1 LIEIRRIAIGE
12 AEQFLELLCGVFHLD
27 VSRARPVFYDAVLFE
42 LDRKWAFF
50 EGGVMTSILTTT
62 GLTFGWGRCIGVA
75 GVATSPVFQGK
86 GHAQR
91 LLEVVLEQAKIDGEA
106 PAMLFAHQQTL
117 YRRVGF
123 TLNDEVV
130 RGPIQ
135 STKSPTSVGAL
146 PTEVIKDAYQKWSQ
160 ESPDRLVRTADR
172 WRYWGLACR
181 LCEPFLGGYACIEP
195 SLVREA
201 VAMEQ
206 ADKWPVPH
214 GTEWYGLRKVAQE
227 CSVPV
232 KKTRIE
238 LLLMTR
244 GVPGQPQ
251 MFMTDQF

>member
-1 LIEIRRIAIGE
+1 MIEIRRIAIGE

-42 LDRKWAFF
+42 LDRKWALF
-50 EGGVMTSILTTT
+50 EDGIMTSILTTT

-75 GVATSPVFQGK
+75 GVATSPVSQGK

-135 STKSPTSVGAL
+135 STKSPASVGA
-146 PTEVIKDAYQKWSQ
+146 
-160 ESPDRLVRTADR
+160 
-172 WRYWGLACR
+172 
-181 LCEPFLGGYACIEP
+181 
-195 SLVREA
+195 
-201 VAMEQ
+201 
-206 ADKWPVPH
+206 
-214 GTEWYGLRKVAQE
+214 
-227 CSVPV
+227 
-232 KKTRIE
+232 
-238 LLLMTR
+238 
-244 GVPGQPQ
+244 PQ
-251 MFMTDQF
+251 SRPAG